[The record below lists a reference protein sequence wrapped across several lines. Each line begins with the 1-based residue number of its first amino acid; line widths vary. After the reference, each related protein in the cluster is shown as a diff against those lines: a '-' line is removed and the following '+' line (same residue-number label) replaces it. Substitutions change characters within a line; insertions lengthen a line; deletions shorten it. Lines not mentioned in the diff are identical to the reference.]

1 MNSKNDVDKILEFY
15 RDLDCT
21 YFVLKIEDLLKSL
34 DVKDWND
41 FQMMLDKYNEYRKN
55 KVNKYFV
62 VNRDD
67 YPQFKSAQEFYDFL
81 NQKIKDEQTQKEQ
94 TSN

>member
-1 MNSKNDVDKILEFY
+1 MNSKNDIDEILEFY

>member
-1 MNSKNDVDKILEFY
+1 MNSKNDVDTILEFY

-21 YFVLKIEDLLKSL
+21 YFVLKIEDLLKAL
-34 DVKDWND
+34 NVKDWND
-41 FQMMLDKYNEYRKN
+41 FQLMLVKYNTYRK
-55 KVNKYFV
+55 KDPNKYFV

-81 NQKIKDEQTQKEQ
+81 NEKTKNE
-94 TSN
+94 TSNTES

>member
-67 YPQFKSAQEFYDFL
+67 YSQFKSAQEFYDFL

>member
-1 MNSKNDVDKILEFY
+1 MNSKNDTDKILEFY

-41 FQMMLDKYNEYRKN
+41 FQMMLAKYNTYRK
-55 KVNKYFV
+55 KDPNKYFV

-67 YPQFKSAQEFYDFL
+67 FPQFKSAQEFYDFL
-81 NQKIKDEQTQKEQ
+81 NKKVKDITK
-94 TSN
+94 